1 MGSLFQADQ
10 FLLMEWS
17 DHQIEARLAVIA
29 QAAGILN
36 GFRCGRVSM

>member
-17 DHQIEARLAVIA
+17 DRQIEARLAAIA

-36 GFRCGRVSM
+36 GFRWGHVSV